1 MSGDSSYRHLLNY
14 GLSKHLL
21 KNTLPRLPGKFLAVK
36 ELIKN
41 YKKSIILCSY
51 IDTVELL
58 AVLLDHSGLQ
68 TIIIT
73 GQVPQNQRIT
83 QLEDFRKSNTQS
95 VAILSNVGERDLDIP
110 EADMLIIFDLVRTT
124 KTVYQKLKRS
134 RGGEVRLLFYENTN
148 EKKKV
153 VSVLNNISEKY
164 PWSVAVK
171 DFDTKYIG

>member
-1 MSGDSSYRHLLNY
+1 M
-14 GLSKHLL
+14 
-21 KNTLPRLPGKFLAVK
+21 
-36 ELIKN
+36 
-41 YKKSIILCSY
+41 
-51 IDTVELL
+51 

-153 VSVLNNISEKY
+153 VSVLHNISK
-164 PWSVAVK
+164 S
-171 DFDTKYIG
+171 ILGQ

>member
-1 MSGDSSYRHLLNY
+1 M
-14 GLSKHLL
+14 
-21 KNTLPRLPGKFLAVK
+21 
-36 ELIKN
+36 
-41 YKKSIILCSY
+41 
-51 IDTVELL
+51 

-153 VSVLNNISEKY
+153 VSVLDNISKKY